1 MNPIE
6 TSFGVDP
13 TPRRADGEYMAHAK
27 ITTPA
32 VDGQEVRIIMS
43 GDLAGFDEREDA
55 IVFAR
60 RWARE
65 WIDAYVR
72 KATLRKR

>member
-1 MNPIE
+1 MNLIE

-13 TPRRADGEYMAHAK
+13 TPRRADGESMVHAK

-32 VDGQEVRIIMS
+32 VDWQETQIIMS
-43 GDLAGFDEREDA
+43 GELAAFDEREDA

-60 RWARE
+60 TWARG
-65 WIDAYVR
+65 WIDDYVR
-72 KATLRKR
+72 KGTVRQQ

>member
-1 MNPIE
+1 
-6 TSFGVDP
+6 
-13 TPRRADGEYMAHAK
+13 MAHAE

-32 VDGQEVRIIMS
+32 VDGQEVQIIMS

-60 RWARE
+60 TWARE
-65 WIDAYVR
+65 WIDAYVQ
-72 KATLRKR
+72 KATLRKQ

>member
-1 MNPIE
+1 MNLIE
-6 TSFGVDP
+6 TSFDVDP

-32 VDGQEVRIIMS
+32 VDGQEVQFIMS

-60 RWARE
+60 TWARE
-65 WIDAYVR
+65 WIDDFVR
-72 KATLRKR
+72 KGTVLTQ

>member
-1 MNPIE
+1 MNLIE
-6 TSFGVDP
+6 TRFGVDP
-13 TPRRADGEYMAHAK
+13 TLRRADDEYLAHAK

-32 VDGQEVRIIMS
+32 VDGQEVQIIMS

-60 RWARE
+60 TWARE
-65 WIDAYVR
+65 WIDAYVQ
-72 KATLRKR
+72 KATSRKQ